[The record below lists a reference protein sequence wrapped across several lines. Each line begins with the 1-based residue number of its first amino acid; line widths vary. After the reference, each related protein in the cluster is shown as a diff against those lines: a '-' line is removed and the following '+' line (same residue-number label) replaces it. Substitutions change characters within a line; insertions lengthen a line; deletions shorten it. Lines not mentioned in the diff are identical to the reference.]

1 MDTAIAAL
9 TAHDIADIVHWSVT
23 RPARVNIN
31 VVEVMPAD
39 QGFGPFA
46 VKRR

>member
-1 MDTAIAAL
+1 
-9 TAHDIADIVHWSVT
+9 VT
-23 RPARVNIN
+23 RPAHVNIN